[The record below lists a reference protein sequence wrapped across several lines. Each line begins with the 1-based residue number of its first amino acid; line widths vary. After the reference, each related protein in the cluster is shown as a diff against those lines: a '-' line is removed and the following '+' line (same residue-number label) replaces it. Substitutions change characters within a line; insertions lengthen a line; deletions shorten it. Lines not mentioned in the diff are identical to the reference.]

1 MDFYLYSD
9 DQISLGCFQA
19 FHCDAIMGQILYQ
32 FQGNQRDYF
41 SNNTFRGRSLVSSAV
56 YYEVTP
62 PDTFPLRHI
71 FGGVTPNFGVA
82 LQMYTRRIVILK
94 RVEDLQLEVESYH
107 KKLNITRPEIFRSD
121 ISNMT
126 PYTVYKNP
134 LGIIYV
140 DKHIRNRLMRTDEL
154 YKFGDGTLTSVR
166 AVLHDISSSMRMDYL
181 PKHRWS
187 NLDRKRSRIMIKKID
202 QTLFEKRMIRN
213 LEKFVGGRAY
223 GEHLRLLQRTI

>member
-1 MDFYLYSD
+1 
-9 DQISLGCFQA
+9 
-19 FHCDAIMGQILYQ
+19 
-32 FQGNQRDYF
+32 
-41 SNNTFRGRSLVSSAV
+41 LVSSAV

-62 PDTFPLRHI
+62 PDIFPLRHV

-94 RVEDLQLEVESYH
+94 RVEDLQLEVKSYH
-107 KKLNITRPEIFRSD
+107 KKLNITRPETFRFD

-154 YKFGDGTLTSVR
+154 YKFSDGTLTSVR

-181 PKHRWS
+181 PKH
-187 NLDRKRSRIMIKKID
+187 
-202 QTLFEKRMIRN
+202 
-213 LEKFVGGRAY
+213 
-223 GEHLRLLQRTI
+223 